1 MSLESG
7 DTTFNLRFDG
17 IEFKGHGATQR
28 DAFLNA
34 VYKIANSARFEDATY
49 QLGGNVRIDGEYLVS
64 TYMPRRESK
73 SGKRP
78 SILEFEVQVA
88 KACLRNKTLSALVSE
103 SLSTPPSPSEDE
115 SYAFIQNTVN
125 SRVSE
130 QELEFGLIM
139 RVNDLVRHTQIDV
152 MPGQSKYRIACALFE
167 QVPLLLD
174 KHFSQP
180 PGKQSIVLKLAV
192 DNDPKTVVALSQG
205 NIRII
210 VD

>member
-7 DTTFNLRFDG
+7 DTTFTLRFG
-17 IEFKGHGATQR
+17 GVEFKGHGATQR

-34 VYKIANSARFEDATY
+34 AYKIANSTRFNEETY
-49 QLGGNVRIDGEYLVS
+49 QLGGNIRIDGEYLVT
-64 TYMPRRESK
+64 TYMPGQTHGGGEK
-73 SGKRP
+73 P

-88 KACLRNKTLSALVSE
+88 KACLRNKTLSELVSKK
-103 SLSTPPSPSEDE
+103 LITPPSPSESE
-115 SYAFIQNTVN
+115 NYAFIQNTVN

-130 QELEFGLIM
+130 QELKFGLIM
-139 RVNDLVRHTQIDV
+139 RVNDLVLHTQFDV
-152 MPGQSKYRIACALFE
+152 MPGQSKYRIAYVLLE

-180 PGKQSIVLKLAV
+180 LGKQSIVLKLIV
-192 DNDPKTVVALSQG
+192 EGDPKTAVKLSQG
-205 NIRII
+205 NLTII

>member
-1 MSLESG
+1 
-7 DTTFNLRFDG
+7 
-17 IEFKGHGATQR
+17 
-28 DAFLNA
+28 
-34 VYKIANSARFEDATY
+34 
-49 QLGGNVRIDGEYLVS
+49 LVS
-64 TYMPRRESK
+64 KKLT
-73 SGKRP
+73 
-78 SILEFEVQVA
+78 
-88 KACLRNKTLSALVSE
+88 
-103 SLSTPPSPSEDE
+103 TPPSPSESE

-139 RVNDLVRHTQIDV
+139 RVNDLVLHTQIDV

-180 PGKQSIVLKLAV
+180 PGKQSIVLKLIV
-192 DNDPKTVVALSQG
+192 DDNPKTAVKLSQG
-205 NIRII
+205 NVMII